1 MSNLT
6 YISNT
11 QIKDYASIEDLK
23 VAIIKTLARWFPN
36 HYVFNEHALESWF
49 KTDATN
55 VDILYGNT
63 FQFELSIYGEN
74 VYNLVM
80 FAIGRYRR
88 TGSSCDFFERVLDC
102 LEYQLGHP
110 DIEFVTMETA
120 RSNKLQGEQPYPET
134 LLWPTRSI
142 NESPLPVAGA
152 LAETVVYDEAE
163 DAESL
168 EDEDE
173 DSDDEDSDDESSD
186 DESSD
191 DESDDEDERIMSMPL
206 SHMTDAQIE
215 KYVELC
221 GRCPRDE
228 CEEWEMMYTGGA
240 ILRYSYCKFIQWGIE
255 DQTVSNITIS
265 RAIFDEINFD
275 NCVFDGVE
283 FEECVFKNIV
293 LNNTTFKNCKFI
305 ECEMD
310 SSIVPDDSCR
320 VENYTDSDE
329 DA

>member
-1 MSNLT
+1 MSDLT

-23 VAIIKTLARWFPN
+23 VAIIKILARWFPN
-36 HYVFNEHALESWF
+36 HYVFNEDALESWV
-49 KTDATN
+49 KKEETDID
-55 VDILYGNT
+55 VLYGNT

-88 TGSSCDFFERVLDC
+88 HGSSRDFFERVLDC

-134 LLWPTRSI
+134 SLWPTRSI
-142 NESPLPVAGA
+142 NESPLPIAGA
-152 LAETVVYDEAE
+152 IAETVVYDEAE

-168 EDEDE
+168 ADAESLEDEDDTVASLE
-173 DSDDEDSDDESSD
+173 DSDDEDSN
-186 DESSD
+186 
-191 DESDDEDERIMSMPL
+191 DEDELIMSMPL
-206 SHMTDAQIE
+206 RHMNDAQIE
-215 KYVELC
+215 QYVELC

-228 CEEWEMMYTGGA
+228 CDEWEMVYKGDT
-240 ILRYSYCKFIQWGIE
+240 ILRYSYCKFIQWHIE

-265 RAIFDEINFD
+265 RAIFDETTFTNY
-275 NCVFDGVE
+275 VFDGVV
-283 FEECVFKNIV
+283 FEECVFKDIV
-293 LNNTTFKNCKFI
+293 LNNTTFKNCRFI
-305 ECEMD
+305 DCEMD

-320 VENYTDSDE
+320 VEDYYDSDE

>member
-1 MSNLT
+1 MSELT
-6 YISNT
+6 YISNA
-11 QIKDYASIEDLK
+11 QIKNYASIEDLK

-36 HYVFNEHALESWF
+36 HYLFNEDALESWV
-49 KTDATN
+49 KKEETDID
-55 VDILYGNT
+55 VLYGSI

-88 TGSSCDFFERVLDC
+88 HGSSCDYFERVLDC

-110 DIEFVTMETA
+110 DIEFVTMQTA
-120 RSNKLQGEQPYPET
+120 RTSKQQDEYIDFGMSSCLT
-134 LLWPTRSI
+134 HSS
-142 NESPLPVAGA
+142 NESPLPIAGA
-152 LAETVVYDEAE
+152 IAETVVYDEAE

-168 EDEDE
+168 ED
-173 DSDDEDSDDESSD
+173 SDDEDSDDESLED

-191 DESDDEDERIMSMPL
+191 DEDSEDEDELIMSMPL
-206 SHMTDAQIE
+206 SHMNDTQIE

-228 CEEWEMMYTGGA
+228 CEEWEMVYTGGV

-265 RAIFDEINFD
+265 RALFDQITFT
-275 NCVFDGVE
+275 NCVFDGVV
-283 FEECVFKNIV
+283 FEECVFKDIV
-293 LNNTTFKNCKFI
+293 LNNTTFKNCRFI
-305 ECEMD
+305 DCEMD
-310 SSIVPDDSCR
+310 SSIVPNNSCR

>member
-1 MSNLT
+1 MSDLT

-88 TGSSCDFFERVLDC
+88 HGSSCDFFEKVLDC

-110 DIEFVTMETA
+110 EREFATMA
-120 RSNKLQGEQPYPET
+120 
-134 LLWPTRSI
+134 
-142 NESPLPVAGA
+142 ESR
-152 LAETVVYDEAE
+152 ETVLTLWNFEPQTAPAPLVEAE
-163 DAESL
+163 SVAESL
-168 EDEDE
+168 DDESDE
-173 DSDDEDSDDESSD
+173 DSDDEDSDDED
-186 DESSD
+186 
-191 DESDDEDERIMSMPL
+191 SDDEDELIMSMPL
-206 SHMTDAQIE
+206 SHMNDTQIE
-215 KYVELC
+215 QYVELC

-228 CEEWEMMYTGGA
+228 CEEWEMVYTGGA
-240 ILRYSYCKFIQWGIE
+240 ILRYSYCKFIQWHIE
-255 DQTVSNITIS
+255 DQTVSYITIS
-265 RAIFDEINFD
+265 RAIFDETTFTNYVF
-275 NCVFDGVE
+275 NCVV
-283 FEECVFKNIV
+283 FEECVFKDIH
-293 LNNTTFKNCKFI
+293 LNNTTFKNCRFI
-305 ECEMD
+305 DCEMD

-320 VENYTDSDE
+320 VENYCDSDE

>member
-1 MSNLT
+1 MSELT
-6 YISNT
+6 YISNA

-63 FQFELSIYGEN
+63 FQFELSVYGEN

-88 TGSSCDFFERVLDC
+88 HGSSCDFFERVLDC
-102 LEYQLGHP
+102 LEYQLGQP
-110 DIEFVTMETA
+110 DIEFDTMQTA
-120 RSNKLQGEQPYPET
+120 RTNKQQDEQTYYPET
-134 LLWPTRSI
+134 SLWPIHSI
-142 NESPLPVAGA
+142 NESPLPIAGA

-168 EDEDE
+168 EDDE
-173 DSDDEDSDDESSD
+173 DSEDDDESDDEDSDDE
-186 DESSD
+186 
-191 DESDDEDERIMSMPL
+191 DEDEDELIMSMPL
-206 SHMTDAQIE
+206 SHMNDTQIE

-221 GRCPRDE
+221 GRCPREE
-228 CEEWEMMYTGGA
+228 CEEWEMVYIGGN

-265 RAIFDEINFD
+265 RALFDEINFD

-283 FEECVFKNIV
+283 FEECVFKDII

-305 ECEMD
+305 ECELD
-310 SSIVPDDSCR
+310 SSIVPDDSCE
-320 VENYTDSDE
+320 VMNYTDSDE

>member
-1 MSNLT
+1 MSELT
-6 YISNT
+6 YISNA
-11 QIKDYASIEDLK
+11 QIKDYVSIEDLK

-63 FQFELSIYGEN
+63 FQFELSVYGEN

-102 LEYQLGHP
+102 LEYQLGQP
-110 DIEFVTMETA
+110 DIEFDTMQTA
-120 RSNKLQGEQPYPET
+120 RTNKQQDEQTYYPET
-134 LLWPTRSI
+134 SLWPIHSI
-142 NESPLPVAGA
+142 NESPLPIAGA
-152 LAETVVYDEAE
+152 ISETVVYDEAE

-168 EDEDE
+168 EDAE
-173 DSDDEDSDDESSD
+173 DDESDEEEEESDDESSD
-186 DESSD
+186 DD
-191 DESDDEDERIMSMPL
+191 DDEDELIMSMPL
-206 SHMTDAQIE
+206 SHMNDTQIE

-228 CEEWEMMYTGGA
+228 CEEWEMLYIGGD

-265 RAIFDEINFD
+265 RATFDEVTLTNYVFD
-275 NCVFDGVE
+275 NVN
-283 FEECVFKNIV
+283 FEECVFNDLI

-305 ECEMD
+305 DCEMD
-310 SSIVPDDSCR
+310 SSIVPDDSCE
-320 VENYTDSDE
+320 VMNYTDSDE